1 MFFMEC
7 KYHPD
12 NIVENENENALR
24 DTRTKLCNEYRITH
38 IQKLFQ
44 LTNFFL
50 KKKKENENEIQKALT
65 SKLIANSLN
74 IARNIQ

>member
-50 KKKKENENEIQKALT
+50 KKKGK
-65 SKLIANSLN
+65 
-74 IARNIQ
+74 